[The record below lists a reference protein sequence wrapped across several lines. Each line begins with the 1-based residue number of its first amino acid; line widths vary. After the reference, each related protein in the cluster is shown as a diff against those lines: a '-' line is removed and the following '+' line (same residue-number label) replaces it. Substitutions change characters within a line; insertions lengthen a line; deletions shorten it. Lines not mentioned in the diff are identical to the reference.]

1 VKVIEAKWEKIN
13 LGVVAYEISVE
24 ESDTLID
31 LKTTLDKLVSEYTV
45 VKIPTYRTELLFET
59 NSLKLTFV
67 EMVTKC
73 HYTGQTPA
81 LNGIHKRIIESL
93 TCQEIS
99 PENQRKLLVEVENGL
114 FKADRVAIDPVFGIE
129 KSSARYAG
137 WIRDEVDLG
146 ATIYEVTKRSDFVGF
161 FLLRK
166 IDGLRCVSNLAGLI
180 GKFQNSGIGY
190 ALNYFEIEM
199 SSSIGASS
207 VVSTYSSNNRGAS
220 TIHMSMGYVLDSQNY
235 VYIRH

>member
-1 VKVIEAKWEKIN
+1 MKVIEAKWEKRN

-45 VKIPTYRTELLFET
+45 VKIPTYRAELLFET

-93 TCQEIS
+93 TCQEMG
-99 PENQRKLLVEVENGL
+99 PENQRKLFAEVENGL
-114 FKADRVAIDPVFGIE
+114 FKADRVAIDPDFGIA

-137 WIRDEVDLG
+137 WIKDELDLG
-146 ATIYEVTKRSDFVGF
+146 ATIYEITRESEFVGF

-166 IDGLRCVSNLAGLI
+166 IDNRRSVSNLAGLV
-180 GKFQNSGIGY
+180 GKFQKSGMGY
-190 ALNYFEIEM
+190 ALNYFEIEK
-199 SSSIGASS
+199 SSSIGADS
-207 VVSTYSSNNRGAS
+207 VISTFSSNNRGAS
-220 TIHMSMGYVLDSQNY
+220 AIHMSMGYVLDSQNY